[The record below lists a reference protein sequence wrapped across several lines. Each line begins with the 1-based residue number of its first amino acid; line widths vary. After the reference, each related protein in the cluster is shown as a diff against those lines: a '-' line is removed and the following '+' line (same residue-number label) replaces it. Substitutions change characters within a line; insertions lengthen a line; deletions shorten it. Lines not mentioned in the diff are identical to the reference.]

1 MDGNRAENN
10 TGGYINTWRG
20 TWRDTY
26 DGRREGLIHMER
38 PRYLQQFGGK
48 ITSGQAPVLGRLI
61 TKYLHLFVR
70 VPISGSSTRSALWFE
85 LTRRYSATFAA
96 PVWASFRTYLQPSSQ
111 FQSPVCYVQYTTD
124 LMNSSQLEGSSNFW
138 SSFSVSDPTSCLS

>member
-1 MDGNRAENN
+1 MERYKGEYTCGGIQIKFNIEGNYREIHGVKRSYTNDIWMEIGTNTENN

-70 VPISGSSTRSALWFE
+70 VPISGSSTRSAL
-85 LTRRYSATFAA
+85 
-96 PVWASFRTYLQPSSQ
+96 
-111 FQSPVCYVQYTTD
+111 
-124 LMNSSQLEGSSNFW
+124 
-138 SSFSVSDPTSCLS
+138 